1 MTKKLNCI
9 LLIDDDEAT
18 NFIHKRVIKEADCA
32 EKVVAVHNGYEGLN
46 YLKSK
51 EDGEHPRPDLIFLDV
66 NMPGIDGWEFLEA
79 YDDLKSEQKGRIII
93 VMLTTSLNPD
103 DRERAANIET
113 INSFKNKPLTVA
125 MLSELINTYFPHTM
139 E

>member
-18 NFIHKRVIKEADCA
+18 NFIHKRVIREADCA
-32 EKVVAVHNGYEGLN
+32 EKVVAVQSGDEGLD
-46 YLKSK
+46 YLKSR

-79 YDDLKSEQKGRIII
+79 YNALEKEQKGRIII

-103 DRERAANIET
+103 DRERASQIET
-113 INSFKNKPLTVA
+113 INSFKNKPLTVP
-125 MLSELINTYFPHTM
+125 MLSELIDTYFPDTL